1 MSDSDRKDSGTLVR
15 LTEQDLAR
23 AAELEAF
30 VKREFE
36 LKRTMTFG
44 EWIRHVKD
52 SHEQLLHLVAAAPVV
67 PSPLRVDVLRHNKDG
82 SSTITTYELPCDA
95 RRVIVDVDE
104 VFGTVWA
111 FRQTSDPTQHKQVN
125 GQLVAHKACVLV
137 CGPPQSEG

>member
-1 MSDSDRKDSGTLVR
+1 MSDSERKDAGPLVR
-15 LTEQDLAR
+15 LTEQDLVR

-36 LKRTMTFG
+36 LKKTMTFG

-52 SHEQLLHLVAAAPVV
+52 SHEQLLRLVAAAPVV
-67 PSPLRVDVLRHNKDG
+67 PSPLRVEVLRHNTDG

-111 FRQTSDPTQHKQVN
+111 FRPTSDPTQHKQVN
-125 GQLVAHKACVLV
+125 GQLVSRKVSVLV
-137 CGPPQSEG
+137 CSHPPSEG